1 MAKHPLAMAL
11 AKVIIA
17 AAWADGELTLDE
29 VNDLKRLL
37 AELGQTSGNL
47 ALTAEEWAELEIYL
61 HSPVEAAERSRLI
74 ADLRDLIATPAER
87 QLAINAINRL
97 LAADRVLT
105 PAEREVAE
113 QIHAAL
119 DHDNHSL
126 LHQIGRAFRLALGI
140 RARGPNREDLLPEFL
155 RNRIYYSLHMR
166 LGVHID
172 ELGID
177 QQEVYVLSLAGGL
190 LARVAQIDAQ
200 VTPAEHDQIVAIL
213 EEWWHLDRPRATLV
227 TEVAL
232 AESAASLDFFRLAK
246 EFAESTTVDQRERFL
261 DALFA
266 VALADG
272 ELSSAESAEI
282 SRITAAINLPH
293 DRFVAARMRLP
304 RQPGKHP

>member
-17 AAWADGELTLDE
+17 AAWADGELALDE
-29 VNDLKRLL
+29 INDLKRLL
-37 AELGQTSGNL
+37 AELGQTSGNF

-61 HSPVEAAERSRLI
+61 HSPVEAAERARLI

-87 QLAINAINRL
+87 QIAINAIDRL

-105 PAEREVAE
+105 PAERAVAQE
-113 QIHAAL
+113 IHAAL

-126 LHQIGRAFRLALGI
+126 LHQLGRAFRLALGI
-140 RARGPNREDLLPEFL
+140 RARGPNREDLLQEFL
-155 RNRIYYSLHMR
+155 RNRIYYALHMR
-166 LGVHID
+166 LGIHID
-172 ELGID
+172 ELGVD
-177 QQEVYVLSLAGGL
+177 QREVYALALAGGL
-190 LARVAQIDAQ
+190 LAHVARADEE
-200 VTPAEHDQIVAIL
+200 VTPAEHDKIVAIL
-213 EEWWHLDRPRATLV
+213 KEWWHLDHARATLV
-227 TEVAL
+227 AEVAL

-246 EFAESTTVDQRERFL
+246 EFAESTTVEQRERFL

-272 ELSSAESAEI
+272 ELSGAESAEI

-304 RQPGKHP
+304 RQPGKRL

>member
-1 MAKHPLAMAL
+1 MAL

-17 AAWADGELTLDE
+17 AAWADGELSLDE
-29 VNDLKRLL
+29 INDLKRLL

-61 HSPVEAAERSRLI
+61 HSPVEAAERARLI
-74 ADLRDLIATPAER
+74 ADLRDLIVTPSDR
-87 QLAINAINRL
+87 QIAINAIDRL
-97 LAADRVLT
+97 LAADRVMT
-105 PAEREVAE
+105 PAERAVAQE
-113 QIHAAL
+113 IHAAL

-155 RNRIYYSLHMR
+155 RNRIYYALHMR
-166 LGVHID
+166 LGKHID
-172 ELGID
+172 ELGVD
-177 QQEVYVLSLAGGL
+177 QHEVYTLALAGGL
-190 LARVAQIDAQ
+190 LARVARVDAE

-213 EEWWHLDRPRATLV
+213 QEWWHLDHARATLV
-227 TEVAL
+227 AEVAL

-246 EFAESTTVDQRERFL
+246 EFAESTTVEQRERFL

-266 VALADG
+266 VAIADG
-272 ELSSAESAEI
+272 ELSGAESAEI

-304 RQPGKHP
+304 RQPGKRL

>member
-17 AAWADGELTLDE
+17 AAWADGELVLDE
-29 VNDLKRLL
+29 INDLKRLL

-61 HSPVEAAERSRLI
+61 HSPVEAAERARLI
-74 ADLRDLIATPAER
+74 ADLRDLIVTPSDR
-87 QLAINAINRL
+87 QIAINAIDRL
-97 LAADRVLT
+97 LAADRVMT
-105 PAEREVAE
+105 PAERAVAQE
-113 QIHAAL
+113 IHAAL

-155 RNRIYYSLHMR
+155 RNRIYYALHMR
-166 LGVHID
+166 LGKHID
-172 ELGID
+172 GLGVD
-177 QQEVYVLSLAGGL
+177 QHEVYTLALAGGL
-190 LARVAQIDAQ
+190 LARVARVDAE

-213 EEWWHLDRPRATLV
+213 QEWWHLDHARATLV
-227 TEVAL
+227 AEVAL

-246 EFAESTTVDQRERFL
+246 EFAESTTVEQRERFL

-266 VALADG
+266 VAIADG
-272 ELSSAESAEI
+272 ELSGAESAEI

-304 RQPGKHP
+304 RQPGKRL

>member
-17 AAWADGELTLDE
+17 AAWADGELMLDE
-29 VNDLKRLL
+29 INDLKRLL

-61 HSPVEAAERSRLI
+61 HSPVEAAERARLI

-87 QLAINAINRL
+87 QIAINAIDRL

-105 PAEREVAE
+105 PAERAVAQE
-113 QIHAAL
+113 IHAAL

-126 LHQIGRAFRLALGI
+126 LHQLGRAFRLALGI

-155 RNRIYYSLHMR
+155 RNRIYYALHMR

-172 ELGID
+172 ELGVD
-177 QQEVYVLSLAGGL
+177 QHEVYVLALAGGL
-190 LARVAQIDAQ
+190 LARVARVDEE
-200 VTPAEHDQIVAIL
+200 VTPAEHDKIVAIL
-213 EEWWHLDRPRATLV
+213 EEWWHLDHARATLV
-227 TEVAL
+227 AEVAL

-246 EFAESTTVDQRERFL
+246 EFAESTTVEQRERFL

-266 VALADG
+266 VAIADG
-272 ELSSAESAEI
+272 ELSGAESAEI

-304 RQPGKHP
+304 RQPGKRL

>member
-1 MAKHPLAMAL
+1 MAL

-17 AAWADGELTLDE
+17 AAWADGELSLDE
-29 VNDLKRLL
+29 INDLKRLL

-61 HSPVEAAERSRLI
+61 HSPVEAAERARLI
-74 ADLRDLIATPAER
+74 ADLRDLIVTPSDR
-87 QLAINAINRL
+87 QIAINAIDRL
-97 LAADRVLT
+97 LAADRVMT
-105 PAEREVAE
+105 PAERAVAQE
-113 QIHAAL
+113 IHAAL

-155 RNRIYYSLHMR
+155 RNRIYYTLHMR
-166 LGVHID
+166 LGKHID
-172 ELGID
+172 GLGVD
-177 QQEVYVLSLAGGL
+177 QHDVYTLALAGGL
-190 LARVAQIDAQ
+190 LARVARVDAE

-213 EEWWHLDRPRATLV
+213 EEWWHLDHARATLV
-227 TEVAL
+227 AEVAL
-232 AESAASLDFFRLAK
+232 AESAASLDFFRLSK
-246 EFAESTTVDQRERFL
+246 EFAESTTVEQRERFL

-266 VALADG
+266 VAIADG

-304 RQPGKHP
+304 RQPGKRL

>member
-1 MAKHPLAMAL
+1 MAL

-17 AAWADGELTLDE
+17 AAWADGELVLDE
-29 VNDLKRLL
+29 INDLKRLL

-61 HSPVEAAERSRLI
+61 HSPVEAAERARLI
-74 ADLRDLIATPAER
+74 ADLRDLIVTPSDR
-87 QLAINAINRL
+87 QIAINAIDRL
-97 LAADRVLT
+97 LAADRVMT
-105 PAEREVAE
+105 PAERAVAQE
-113 QIHAAL
+113 IHAAL

-155 RNRIYYSLHMR
+155 RNRIYYALHMR
-166 LGVHID
+166 LGKHID
-172 ELGID
+172 GLGVD
-177 QQEVYVLSLAGGL
+177 QHEVYTLALAGGL
-190 LARVAQIDAQ
+190 LARVARVDAE

-213 EEWWHLDRPRATLV
+213 QEWWHLDHARATLV
-227 TEVAL
+227 AEVAL

-246 EFAESTTVDQRERFL
+246 EFAESTTVEQRERFL

-266 VALADG
+266 VAIADG
-272 ELSSAESAEI
+272 ELSGAESAEI

-304 RQPGKHP
+304 RQPGKRL

>member
-1 MAKHPLAMAL
+1 MAKHPLPMAL
-11 AKVIIA
+11 AKVMIA
-17 AAWADGELTLDE
+17 AAWADGELNLE
-29 VNDLKRLL
+29 EINDLKRLL
-37 AELGQTSGNL
+37 AELGQTGGQL

-61 HSPVEAAERSRLI
+61 HAPVEAAERARLV
-74 ADLRDLIATPAER
+74 AELRDLIATPAER
-87 QLAINAINRL
+87 RLAISAIDRL

-105 PAEREVAE
+105 PAERAVAQE
-113 QIHAAL
+113 IHDAL
-119 DHDNHSL
+119 EHDSHSL

-166 LGVHID
+166 LGQKID
-172 ELGID
+172 ELGINQD
-177 QQEVYVLSLAGGL
+177 EVYVLALAGGL
-190 LARVAQIDAQ
+190 LARVAQIDER

-213 EEWWHLDRPRATLV
+213 QEWWHLDHARATLV
-227 TEVAL
+227 AEVAL

-246 EFAESTTVDQRERFL
+246 EFANTTTVEQRERFL

-272 ELSSAESAEI
+272 ELSGVESAEI

-304 RQPGKHP
+304 HQPGKRL

>member
-17 AAWADGELTLDE
+17 AAWADGELSLDE
-29 VNDLKRLL
+29 INDLKRLL

-61 HSPVEAAERSRLI
+61 HSPVEAAERARLI
-74 ADLRDLIATPAER
+74 ADLRDLIVTPSDR
-87 QLAINAINRL
+87 QIAINAIDRL
-97 LAADRVLT
+97 LAADRVMT
-105 PAEREVAE
+105 PAERAVAQE
-113 QIHAAL
+113 IHAAL

-155 RNRIYYSLHMR
+155 RNRIYYALHMR
-166 LGVHID
+166 LGKHID
-172 ELGID
+172 ELGVD
-177 QQEVYVLSLAGGL
+177 QHEVYALALAGGL
-190 LARVAQIDAQ
+190 LARVARVDAE

-213 EEWWHLDRPRATLV
+213 QEWWHLDHARATLV
-227 TEVAL
+227 AEVAL

-246 EFAESTTVDQRERFL
+246 EFAESTTVEQRERFL

-266 VALADG
+266 VAIADG
-272 ELSSAESAEI
+272 ELSGAESAEI

-304 RQPGKHP
+304 RQPGKRL

>member
-1 MAKHPLAMAL
+1 MAL

-17 AAWADGELTLDE
+17 AAWADGELSLDE

-37 AELGQTSGNL
+37 AELGQTSGKL

-61 HSPVEAAERSRLI
+61 HSPVESAERARLI
-74 ADLRDLIATPAER
+74 ADLRDQIATPAER
-87 QLAINAINRL
+87 QIAIDAINRL
-97 LAADRVLT
+97 LSADRVLT

-113 QIHAAL
+113 QIQAAL

-140 RARGPNREDLLPEFL
+140 RARGPNREDLLAEFL
-155 RNRIYYSLHMR
+155 HNRIYYALHMR
-166 LGVHID
+166 LGAHID

-177 QQEVYVLSLAGGL
+177 QREVYALALAGGL
-190 LARVAQIDAQ
+190 LARVARVDNQ

-213 EEWWHLDRPRATLV
+213 KEWWHLDHPRATLV
-227 TEVAL
+227 AEVAL

-246 EFAESTTVDQRERFL
+246 EFADSTTVEQRERFI

-272 ELSSAESAEI
+272 ELSGVESAEI
-282 SRITAAINLPH
+282 SRITASINLPH

-304 RQPGKHP
+304 RQPGKRL

>member
-61 HSPVEAAERSRLI
+61 HSPVEAAERARLI